1 MYKLKKQNIKLPE
14 PQPYQDEG
22 DGADIREFVDDDTD
36 VSEIDYPVESPSE
49 LEYESGDDSNS
60 DTCSTMS
67 EVSNIP
73 QYKNLESNLEEETD
87 FAEINF

>member
-1 MYKLKKQNIKLPE
+1 MYKLKKQNIKFPE
-14 PQPYQDEG
+14 PEPYQDEG
-22 DGADIREFVDDDTD
+22 NGADIREFVDDGTD

-49 LEYESGDDSNS
+49 LEYESGEDENS
-60 DTCSTMS
+60 DTCYTMS